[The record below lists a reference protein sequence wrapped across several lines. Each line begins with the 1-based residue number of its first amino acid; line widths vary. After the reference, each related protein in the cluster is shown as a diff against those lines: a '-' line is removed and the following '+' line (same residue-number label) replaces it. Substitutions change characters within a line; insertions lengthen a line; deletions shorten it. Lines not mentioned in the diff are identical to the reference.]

1 MYMRTFFLIFL
12 SLVVNSE
19 PREGVDYSVIPEGIV
34 KLEGVTEIFWYGC
47 PACAAYEEVLKK
59 IKERNPDA
67 QVNKIPLYTEPTAKT
82 FYTIEALKLGDEA
95 HAKVFEDWQ
104 LKRRSFRT
112 ENDLKAFSKRHGYDE
127 DKFIKT
133 FNSFGIQ
140 MKARNAINI
149 PRKLVNAG
157 VDFTGVPTVVV
168 NGVYLVNRQR
178 DTSKEIETIL
188 YLLDR

>member
-1 MYMRTFFLIFL
+1 M
-12 SLVVNSE
+12 
-19 PREGVDYSVIPEGIV
+19 
-34 KLEGVTEIFWYGC
+34 
-47 PACAAYEEVLKK
+47 
-59 IKERNPDA
+59 
-67 QVNKIPLYTEPTAKT
+67 YTEPTAKT

-95 HAKVFEDWQ
+95 HANVFEDWQ

-112 ENDLKAFSKRHGYDE
+112 ENDLEAFAKRHGYDE
-127 DKFIKT
+127 DKFINT

-140 MKARNAINI
+140 IKARNAINI

-188 YLLDR
+188 YLLER